1 MLRSTPSGE
10 QRLAPSHL
18 IQQVLNFNEIVSRFC
33 YPYVS
38 YDKVEFK
45 KFMRTK
51 ERRRQRNLFTKLAF
65 YLCFKFPYSQNHQG
79 FENEETLT

>member
-10 QRLAPSHL
+10 QRLAPGHS

-51 ERRRQRNLFTKLAF
+51 ERRRQRKPFYKTSIVPLF
-65 YLCFKFPYSQNHQG
+65 
-79 FENEETLT
+79 